1 PIPMTLAALGGEVE
15 VPVIDGTTAE
25 VKVPSGTQSGHQAR
39 LRHKGMSVLRSAAR
53 GDLYV
58 ELAVETPAHLTKRQK
73 ELLQEFATEA
83 EHHKTHPASES
94 FFRKVKEALA
104 R

>member
-1 PIPMTLAALGGEVE
+1 MTTAALGGEIE
-15 VPVIDGTTAE
+15 VPTIDGGSAD
-25 VKVPSGTQSGHQAR
+25 VKIDAGTQSGHRAR
-39 LRHKGMSVLRSAAR
+39 LKHKGMSVLRGGTR
-53 GDLYV
+53 GDMYV

-83 EHHKTHPASES
+83 EQNQTHPESEGFMS
-94 FFRKVKEALA
+94 RVKEALGK